1 MPRRRRERR
10 TPQSGPVDTFVK
22 TLLAQ
27 PQLAA
32 DDERA
37 LARRARSGD
46 RAARD
51 ELITAGMRAV
61 ALRAMLHGYR
71 GDEMCDAVQSGAL
84 GLIRAVDRFDP
95 DRGVRLATYAW
106 HWIGASMKQSR
117 GPQTILGEADMA
129 DPEVVDRG
137 VDLLDG
143 LAGELAEVLRLRYGI
158 GDSDAAPMTL
168 SEVAQH
174 TGLTVSQVRLREAK
188 AMRHLRHGLAKVV
201 HRAPQRGA
209 FPL

>member
-1 MPRRRRERR
+1 MD
-10 TPQSGPVDTFVK
+10 SFVK

-46 RAARD
+46 RMARD
-51 ELITAGMRAV
+51 ELITTGMRAV
-61 ALRAMLHGYR
+61 VIRAMLHGYR

-106 HWIGASMKQSR
+106 HWIGAAMKQSR
-117 GPQTILGEADMA
+117 GPQTILGEVELADSETIDGGA
-129 DPEVVDRG
+129 
-137 VDLLDG
+137 DLLDG
-143 LAGELAEVLRLRYGI
+143 LPSELAEMLRLRYGI
-158 GDSDAAPMTL
+158 GDCDAAPMTL

-188 AMRHLRHGLAKVV
+188 AMRHLRHRLAKVV

-209 FPL
+209 DPL